1 MNKLLTR
8 PILRINLE
16 ALKSNYN
23 LLSKIAKNATCSVV
37 VKNNA
42 YGLGAVEVSKL
53 LYQEGCRNFWVAHAH
68 EGEEIRNTVKDSEIY
83 VLQGVGDD
91 SIDLFIK
98 NNLIP
103 VINTKE
109 QFLLWNNQLKPYV
122 LHVDTGLNRYGLRD
136 HDLEFIL
143 SQKKELSHLKMII
156 SHLACADDIGHFM
169 NKYQRDNFERISAKF
184 NGVKRALS
192 ASDGLFLGDKFTYDY
207 VRAGAALYGINTA
220 PYREN
225 QMKPVISIEA
235 PVVQVEILPLGAYA
249 GYGITYR
256 AHQEKK
262 IAIISI
268 GYADGIPCSLKNIGK
283 IWFKDSLGK
292 LYESRVIGRISMDLT
307 ICDITQ
313 IPKNV
318 VKIGSMASLIN
329 EHYTVDD
336 MGRDAGTIGYEILSR
351 LGNRYLRYYDE

>member
-1 MNKLLTR
+1 MSKLLTR
-8 PILRINLE
+8 PILRINLQ
-16 ALKSNYN
+16 ALKANYN
-23 LLSKIAKNATCSVV
+23 LLSKIAKNATCSAV

-42 YGLGAVEVSKL
+42 YGLGAVEISKL
-53 LYQEGCRNFWVAHAH
+53 LYNEGCRNFWVAHAH
-68 EGEEIRNTVKDSEIY
+68 EGEEIRSVVKDSNIY

-91 SIDLFIK
+91 SIDLFRK

-103 VINTKE
+103 VISTKE
-109 QFLLWNNQLKPYV
+109 QFIFWKSELKPYII
-122 LHVDTGLNRYGLRD
+122 HIDTGLNRYGIREND
-136 HDLEFIL
+136 IEFIL
-143 SQKKELSHLKMII
+143 SHKKELSHLKMII

-169 NKYQRDNFERISAKF
+169 NKYQHDNFERISGKF
-184 NGVKRALS
+184 TGVKRGLS

-207 VRAGAALYGINTA
+207 IRAGAALYGINTA

-225 QMKPVISIEA
+225 QMKPVVTIEA
-235 PVVQVEILPLGAYA
+235 PVVQTEILPLGAYA

-262 IAIISI
+262 IAVISI
-268 GYADGIPCSLKNIGK
+268 GYGDGIPCSLKNIGK
-283 IWFKDSLGK
+283 IWFKDNFAK

-313 IPKNV
+313 IPEGI
-318 VKIGSMASLIN
+318 VKIGCMASLIN

-351 LGNRYLRYYDE
+351 LGSRYFRYYDK